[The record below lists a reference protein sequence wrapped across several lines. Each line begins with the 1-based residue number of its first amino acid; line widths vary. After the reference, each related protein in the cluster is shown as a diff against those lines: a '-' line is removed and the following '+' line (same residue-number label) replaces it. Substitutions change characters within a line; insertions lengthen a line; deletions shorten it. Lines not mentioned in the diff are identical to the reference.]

1 MRKSMQKL
9 LTVAALAVMLAGC
22 QTARQDRQ
30 LGGALIGGAA
40 GATIGGVAS
49 RSVGGALVGGVIGG
63 AAGAI
68 IADETRPRGGRC
80 YARTETGRRVRVAC

>member
-1 MRKSMQKL
+1 MRTIL
-9 LTVAALAVMLAGC
+9 AVAALGLVLAGC
-22 QTARQDRQ
+22 ETARQDRQ

-40 GATIGGVAS
+40 GATIGGLAS

-80 YARTETGRRVRVAC
+80 YRRTDSGRLIRVRC